1 MNPLGK
7 GHLGEAAGQDEG
19 TISKAYK
26 VRKTGLQT
34 GASNADSEDENLL
47 HRAGSGCGVWG
58 RGANEYNIYKR
69 KPRWNRVLA
78 KPTKRILAEGR

>member
-7 GHLGEAAGQDEG
+7 GHLGEVAGQDEG
-19 TISKAYK
+19 TISKAYR

-34 GASNADSEDENLL
+34 GASNADSEDEVV
-47 HRAGSGCGVWG
+47 GCGVGG
-58 RGANEYNIYKR
+58 RGASEYNIYKR

>member
-19 TISKAYK
+19 TISKAYR

-47 HRAGSGCGVWG
+47 HRAGSGVRGLGAG
-58 RGANEYNIYKR
+58 RQ
-69 KPRWNRVLA
+69 
-78 KPTKRILAEGR
+78 